1 MIRDEEMS
9 FLDLSNEIAATI
21 VQTLNIDE
29 NDAHYTDTVEMYE
42 EWVSELMAITSEADL
57 KMQ

>member
-1 MIRDEEMS
+1 MS
-9 FLDLSNEIAATI
+9 FLKLSYEIAATI

-29 NDAHYTDTVEMYE
+29 NDTDYTDTVDMYA
-42 EWVSELMAITSEADL
+42 EWVSELMTITSEDDL

>member
-9 FLDLSNEIAATI
+9 FLELSNEIAATI

-29 NDAHYTDTVEMYE
+29 NDAHYTGTLDMYA
-42 EWVSELMAITSEADL
+42 EWVSELMTITSEADL
-57 KMQ
+57 NMQ

>member
-29 NDAHYTDTVEMYE
+29 NDAHYIDTVEMYE

-57 KMQ
+57 NMQ

>member
-9 FLDLSNEIAATI
+9 FLDLSNEIASTI

-29 NDAHYTDTVEMYE
+29 NDVHYTDTVEMYE

>member
-29 NDAHYTDTVEMYE
+29 HDAHYTDTVDMYS
-42 EWVSELMAITSEADL
+42 EWVSELITIASKADIN
-57 KMQ
+57 MQ